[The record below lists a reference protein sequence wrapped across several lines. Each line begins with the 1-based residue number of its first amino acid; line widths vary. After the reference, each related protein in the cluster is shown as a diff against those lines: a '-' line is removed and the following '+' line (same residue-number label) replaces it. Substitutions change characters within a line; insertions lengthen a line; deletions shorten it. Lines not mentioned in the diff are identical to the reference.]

1 VAARSGTVSARV
13 AHWIERHPFS
23 EPPASAGELLHTP
36 QRISAFMTTVLLSAA
51 GNILCGICNELA
63 LRHHNRAFGSPRI
76 ASTAYQSWP
85 TKSHSIQPNKLIQKM
100 FLRKKNQCFS
110 FFRLFVSMY
119 LPPAR
124 IDQIKIKKKQDKK
137 EEEEEKKDTKESFF
151 FLSL

>member
-85 TKSHSIQPNKLIQKM
+85 TKSHSIQPNKLIQKL
-100 FLRKKNQCFS
+100 LRKKNQCFS
-110 FFRLFVSMY
+110 FSSLCKYVFASRSD
-119 LPPAR
+119 R
-124 IDQIKIKKKQDKK
+124 SDKDQ
-137 EEEEEKKDTKESFF
+137 EETR
-151 FLSL
+151 